1 MLTVTKTERPVGS
14 AFMTVF
20 AAFRAVSRKFSTPR
34 SVFQMDTTG
43 PWRTNPSAL
52 GTTYDVPWAG
62 SLYVLRLH
70 YFATVCPQTA
80 ARPVASACQPVIC
93 PSKLCGTRGKLR
105 ASRGVQRLLR
115 RSECHAWPVRVLH
128 RRTLGLRTGRPD
140 CQLTAGRRWRRSRG
154 LGFDRVWL
162 LAANVHWLPRRAA
175 CAVIGRTM
183 PLSYRYLLAPVGAIR
198 SL

>member
-1 MLTVTKTERPVGS
+1 MPYFEWTLVMLTVTKTERPVGS

-70 YFATVCPQTA
+70 YFVTICHQTA
-80 ARPVASACQPVIC
+80 ARPVASFCQACH
-93 PSKLCGTRGKLR
+93 PSVKIVWDPRQIT
-105 ASRGVQRLLR
+105 SF
-115 RSECHAWPVRVLH
+115 
-128 RRTLGLRTGRPD
+128 TGGPA
-140 CQLTAGRRWRRSRG
+140 T
-154 LGFDRVWL
+154 
-162 LAANVHWLPRRAA
+162 PPK
-175 CAVIGRTM
+175 I
-183 PLSYRYLLAPVGAIR
+183 
-198 SL
+198 